1 MQNAKNYFQ
10 IIIKLK
16 IKVKTRPQ
24 NFVSLKLRYGAG
36 ANRGR
41 DIDWGAA
48 PTTCPIFCEH
58 YAFSDYLI
66 HLYLIFIG

>member
-24 NFVSLKLRYGAG
+24 NFLSLKLRYGAE

-41 DIDWGAA
+41 DIDGGAA
-48 PTTCPIFCEH
+48 LTTCPILCEQ

>member
-24 NFVSLKLRYGAG
+24 NFVSLKLRYGAE
-36 ANRGR
+36 ANRSR
-41 DIDWGAA
+41 DIDGGAA
-48 PTTCPIFCEH
+48 LTTCPIFVNTMH
-58 YAFSDYLI
+58 FQI
-66 HLYLIFIG
+66 I